1 PSGRD
6 GTSTRHAR
14 YSPGCSLAPFPT
26 RRPSDLFTEDR
37 AHDFYLAY
45 RESFGDR
52 PGFPDPSEEEF
63 LGWLH
68 SDTEFRPEDSRV
80 AYSRG
85 GAPIGF
91 ITVAGDWIDQVGVVP
106 SWRGHRIGAHLV
118 VRTLTALKTSG
129 SKKAWLNV
137 GVDNPSKELYRR
149 LGFTIYGTR
158 ARYEDRHTTVPENA

>member
-85 GAPIGF
+85 DRKSTRLNSSHVKISYAAF
-91 ITVAGDWIDQVGVVP
+91 CLKKKKRQ
-106 SWRGHRIGAHLV
+106 
-118 VRTLTALKTSG
+118 AL
-129 SKKAWLNV
+129 
-137 GVDNPSKELYRR
+137 
-149 LGFTIYGTR
+149 
-158 ARYEDRHTTVPENA
+158 H